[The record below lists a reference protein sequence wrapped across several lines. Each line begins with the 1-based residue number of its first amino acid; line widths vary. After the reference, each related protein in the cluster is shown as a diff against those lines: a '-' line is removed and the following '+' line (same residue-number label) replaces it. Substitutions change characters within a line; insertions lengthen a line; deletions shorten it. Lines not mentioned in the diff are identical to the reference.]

1 MTTTGTYDVSD
12 TAIAGQHALVT
23 GGAGFIGSH
32 LVDALLARGARRVT
46 IVDSM
51 RFSNQHHA
59 ALANDRVDVIKH
71 RLGVDPFEALAPV
84 LAGVDLLFHLAAE
97 KHNQSLAAPELL
109 LASNV
114 MGTYALFD
122 AAGRAGVKKL
132 VFTSSLYAYGRVA
145 GPPLVE
151 TELSPPWSLYGISKL
166 TGEHLA
172 GHARREHGLRTLSLR
187 YFFTYGP
194 RQFPGTGYK
203 SVIVSNF
210 ERLRRGEAPV
220 ILGDGAQALDY
231 IYVDDVVGATISAME
246 LPLDGE
252 VINIGSGEPTTINA
266 LTRTMLEVSG
276 SDLAPVHGAADWTA
290 GSSRVADAT
299 KARLLLGWRPTVS
312 LREGLGRTYDWV
324 KTREL

>member
-1 MTTTGTYDVSD
+1 MTATGTYDLSD
-12 TAIAGQHALVT
+12 TSIAGQHALVT

-32 LVDALLARGARRVT
+32 LVDALLAGGARRVT

-51 RFSNQHHA
+51 GFANEHHA
-59 ALANDRVDVIKH
+59 GLARERVEVIKH
-71 RLGVDPFEALAPV
+71 RLGADPFEQLVPALV
-84 LAGVDLLFHLAAE
+84 GVDLLFHLAAE
-97 KHNQSLAAPELL
+97 KHNQSRETPEQL

-114 MGTYALFD
+114 TGTYALFD

-132 VFTSSLYAYGRVA
+132 VFSSSLYAYGRVA

-166 TGEHLA
+166 AGEHLA
-172 GHARREHGLRTLSLR
+172 GHARREHGLRSLSLR

-210 ERLRRGEAPV
+210 ERLRRDEAPLV
-220 ILGDGAQALDY
+220 LGDGEQALDY
-231 IYVDDVVGATISAME
+231 VYVDDVVDATIAAME

-252 VINIGSGEPTTINA
+252 VINIGSGEPTTINK
-266 LTRTMLEVSG
+266 LTRAMLEVSG
-276 SDLAPVHGAADWTA
+276 SELPPVHGAADWTA
-290 GSSRVADAT
+290 GSSRVADVT
-299 KARLLLGWRPTVS
+299 KARRLLGWRPTVS
-312 LREGLGRTYDWV
+312 LREGLRRTYDWV
-324 KTREL
+324 KSR